1 MNLRSLI
8 PSNDRA
14 SVPATGGDPF
24 EAMRREMDRL
34 FDRFAAGIATGPA
47 PWSLAGGP
55 ALDVAETDGAV
66 DVAIELPGVD
76 ENDVEV
82 SVAGDL
88 LTISGEKRDEAG
100 RPRERAPA
108 CRAQLRPL
116 SADRSSCRSTRRS
129 RRSRQRFDRG
139 VLTVTVAKPEKLRAD
154 APHPD
159 RQGGLTAP
167 SRPRRTRRRRP
178 PPPGPL
184 SAGPPGAPADG
195 EARNRVVSASL
206 RPRVDRPFTCFTS
219 DEGVFDR
226 CRIAQIAPLYEAVP
240 PKLYG
245 GNRTDRRLSRRRPW
259 STWAKT

>member
-88 LTISGEKRDEAG
+88 LTISGEKRDEREDHANGHRRVERSFG
-100 RPRERAPA
+100 RFRRTV
-108 CRAQLRPL
+108 QLPFDA
-116 SADRSSCRSTRRS
+116 SEQEVQA
-129 RRSRQRFDRG
+129 RFDRG
-139 VLTVTVAKPEKLRAD
+139 VLTVTVAKPEKLR
-154 APHPD
+154 
-159 RQGGLTAP
+159 Q
-167 SRPRRTRRRRP
+167 TRRIP
-178 PPPGPL
+178 IGK
-184 SAGPPGAPADG
+184 AA
-195 EARNRVVSASL
+195 
-206 RPRVDRPFTCFTS
+206 
-219 DEGVFDR
+219 
-226 CRIAQIAPLYEAVP
+226 
-240 PKLYG
+240 
-245 GNRTDRRLSRRRPW
+245 
-259 STWAKT
+259 